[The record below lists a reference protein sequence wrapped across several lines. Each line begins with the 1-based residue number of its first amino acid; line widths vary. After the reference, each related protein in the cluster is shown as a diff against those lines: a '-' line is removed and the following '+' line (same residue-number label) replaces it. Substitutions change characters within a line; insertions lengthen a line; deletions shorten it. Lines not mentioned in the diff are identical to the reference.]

1 MGMSV
6 TGLGLSVIGLG
17 MSEAGLGVSET
28 RFSNDN
34 KCEEV
39 KHD

>member
-1 MGMSV
+1 MSV